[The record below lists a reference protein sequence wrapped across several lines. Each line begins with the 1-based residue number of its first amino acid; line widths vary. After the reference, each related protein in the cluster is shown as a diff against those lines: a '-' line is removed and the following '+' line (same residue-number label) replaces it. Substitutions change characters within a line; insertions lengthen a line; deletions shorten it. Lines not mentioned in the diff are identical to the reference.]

1 VHTTLYFVVISYDA
15 SAMTG
20 VAGYGLAASTIG
32 AVWGAT
38 TVPATAPLVTPAG
51 CFTRYAQ
58 VMWVF
63 NAGDRSLRRK

>member
-1 VHTTLYFVVISYDA
+1 VQTTLCFEVISYDA

-32 AVWGAT
+32 VVCGAT
-38 TVPATAPLVTPAG
+38 TELATPEVPTG
-51 CFTRYAQ
+51 CFTRCAQ

-63 NAGDRSLRRK
+63 NAGDRSLRHK